1 MLTAGSWLV
10 GTTNSIVTQQRDC
23 QWDLLINVSSDTSWY
38 ASHHVLM
45 LPRWKQIDQ
54 NTFEFH
60 DKELEKLV
68 SLTPSDRVWMDQVV
82 KSVEET
88 WNPVSGFALS
98 GCERMVTDC
107 GTSERSNTAHGNVVS
122 VAQQTVPNLRTDV
135 QYRFRGSDDDLRSKF
150 EEYICSA
157 LSTMKYA
164 DYIASGQTSIPM
176 PGGEFPII
184 GPTMCP
190 LLKSMSSEELPLNV
204 SAPFSE
210 KWLSAL
216 KGTSACKTWYKSTDE
231 LLFDICEPR

>member
-23 QWDLLINVSSDTSWY
+23 QWDLLINVSSIISRY
-38 ASHHVLM
+38 ASDHVLT
-45 LPRWKQIDQ
+45 LPLREQIDQ

-60 DKELEKLV
+60 DKELERLV

-88 WNPVSGFALS
+88 WNPVSGSALS
-98 GCERMVTDC
+98 GCERMVTNC
-107 GTSERSNTAHGNVVS
+107 GTLERSNTAHGNVVS
-122 VAQQTVPNLRTDV
+122 VAQETVQNLRTDG

-164 DYIASGQTSIPM
+164 DYIASGQTSIPI
-176 PGGEFPII
+176 PGGEFPINR
-184 GPTMCP
+184 PRTH
-190 LLKSMSSEELPLNV
+190 NV
-204 SAPFSE
+204 PFAE
-210 KWLSAL
+210 V
-216 KGTSACKTWYKSTDE
+216 YVV
-231 LLFDICEPR
+231 